1 MDLLDNVKQK
11 ATAQFDSQKGRATDG
26 LSAIAH
32 AARGTTEELRRDQHD
47 VMAQYVERMADQLEQ
62 FSTQLRDKDITA
74 LLSDARRLARR
85 QPAVFIGGS
94 FAAGLLA
101 ARFIK
106 SSRRGDGGGWRDDVD
121 HRDRDEYMARPHREY
136 DTTREA
142 ERTAFGGTRS
152 VSFDE
157 PRTGGAGAPGTS
169 TTGTGGSTPG
179 TTGRL

>member
-32 AARGTTEELRRDQHD
+32 AVRGTTDELRRDQHD

-74 LLSDARRLARR
+74 LLSDARRLARS

-106 SSRRGDGGGWRDDVD
+106 SSRQRGDGDGWRDNDD
-121 HRDRDEYMARPHREY
+121 RGRDEYMARPPREY
-136 DTTREA
+136 DTTRDA
-142 ERTAFGGTRS
+142 ERTTFGGTRT

-157 PRTGGAGAPGTS
+157 PRAGSAGTPDPGTG
-169 TTGTGGSTPG
+169 GTGGSTPG